1 MAGSAFLWSGLMS
14 HCFFAQPY
22 LKWPGS
28 KRKLIAEISATLPTS
43 HIHRLIEPFVGSG
56 AVALALPFERA
67 ILSDVNADLIA
78 THQQAISD
86 PSGLIT
92 RLEALFA
99 PENNNAEAFLRLREE
114 FNSSADPARRV
125 ELFVYLNRHCFNGLV
140 RFSKSGRF
148 NTPFGKVARPYLPAK
163 EIHEFS
169 RKLREAIVEVS
180 DFRDTMAKAGM
191 GDFVYCDPPYLP
203 LTDSSNFTAYS
214 AGGFSSEAH
223 EELVMAAQDAAERG
237 ATVVIANH
245 DTPHA
250 RKIYCDADEV
260 RNLRVLRTVSCKGDG
275 RGKVPELMA
284 IYRPPTSIAS
294 AFCSPQSAEALSTLT
309 GCHSSLRLNHYP

>member
-1 MAGSAFLWSGLMS
+1 MS
-14 HCFFAQPY
+14 HCFIAQPY

-28 KRKLIAEISATLPTS
+28 KRKLIAEISATRPTS
-43 HIHRLIEPFVGSG
+43 PIHRLIEPFVGSG

-67 ILSDVNADLIA
+67 ILTDVNADLIS

-92 RLEALFA
+92 RLEALFV
-99 PENNNAEAFLRLREE
+99 PENNNVEAFLRLREE
-114 FNSSADPARRV
+114 FNTSADPDRRV

-140 RFSKSGRF
+140 RFSMKGRF
-148 NTPFGKVARPYLPAK
+148 NTPFGKIARPYLPTQ
-163 EIHEFS
+163 EIHGFS
-169 RKLREAIVEVS
+169 RKLRDASVAVS

-203 LTDSSNFTAYS
+203 LAASSNFTAYS
-214 AGGFSSEAH
+214 AGGFSSDAH
-223 EELVMAAQDAAERG
+223 EELVTAAQDAAERG

-250 RKIYCDADEV
+250 RKIYGDADEV
-260 RNLRVLRTVSCKGDG
+260 RSLRVLRTISCKGYG
-275 RGKVPELMA
+275 RGEAPELMA
-284 IYRPPTSIAS
+284 IYRPPISIAS
-294 AFCSPQSAEALSTLT
+294 ACGSPKSPETLSTLT
-309 GCHSSLRLNHYP
+309 VCNSPLRQSHNPQF